1 MARRPARLSV
11 AFLLVLAVTLLA
23 AAAPALGAGWGKPF
37 QFQKPGTLDAL
48 APQLAFAPGGAS
60 AAAFGTLQVDVPARH
75 RRNTRPAPPAAVS
88 ARSATCPALAG
99 SWR

>member
-23 AAAPALGAGWGKPF
+23 AAAPALAAGWGKPF

-60 AAAFGTLQVDVPARH
+60 AAAFGTLQVDVPGSAQAQYA
-75 RRNTRPAPPAAVS
+75 TRTAGGRVGSVRDVPGAAG
-88 ARSATCPALAG
+88 C
-99 SWR
+99 WR